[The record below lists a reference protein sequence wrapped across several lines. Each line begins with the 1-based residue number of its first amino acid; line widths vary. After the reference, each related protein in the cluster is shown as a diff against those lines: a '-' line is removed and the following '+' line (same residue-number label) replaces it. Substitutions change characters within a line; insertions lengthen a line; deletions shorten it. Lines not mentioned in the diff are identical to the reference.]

1 MTKYLASAIFG
12 LIFSYYSYF
21 NIGAKMSFIKA
32 VFIITLFLSLLS
44 YLKRKNIHFRNVLLL
59 IVMFGF
65 SFCFGFSYISVQDI
79 KTREQRTFQ
88 GELVVKDIN
97 TSSEVTKVIFY
108 SKDLDQNIL
117 LNIFPYQNIYL
128 LPGDIVSVS
137 GKLDNDIIIYPQREK
152 GEWDSFD
159 YSLYLK
165 SKDIRYVLKAETIS
179 KSVTHETNVNRVS
192 HRIRSN
198 LFERLKSIMPD
209 ENAGVLL
216 AMVLGD
222 DRGLTKEV
230 KDSFRDSG
238 LSHVL
243 VFSGFNFSVLIS
255 SFSILFLSFSKRGKL
270 TMSFLAAG
278 LILLLAPLSAPT
290 ARAGVF
296 VFYSLLCEMFN
307 KSYNVKFVFYVFALA
322 YTLFDPL
329 SAISN
334 ASFHLSALAVGAIIY
349 AEEII
354 NLITEKA
361 LKRYLLMILSI
372 FLVTS
377 PYIAYMF
384 GNVSL
389 FSLFANALALPIVSV
404 ITVFG
409 VVIILLSLISVTLA
423 SVFAY
428 ILNFLINILVK
439 IAEAFSP
446 YSVNINGL
454 GLDLSFIVFYY
465 AALIIIYNFL
475 IFHFKNNKYKGVN

>member
-1 MTKYLASAIFG
+1 
-12 LIFSYYSYF
+12 
-21 NIGAKMSFIKA
+21 
-32 VFIITLFLSLLS
+32 V
-44 YLKRKNIHFRNVLLL
+44 VL
-59 IVMFGF
+59 FGF
-65 SFCFGFSYISVQDI
+65 SFCFGFSYISVQDT
-79 KTREQRTFQ
+79 KFVTERTFK

-97 TSSEVTKVIFY
+97 KNSEVSKVILY

-117 LNIFPYQNIYL
+117 LNIFPYQNTNL
-128 LPGDIVSVS
+128 LPGDVISVS
-137 GKLDNDIIIYPQREK
+137 GKLENDVVIYPQREK

-165 SKDIRYVLKAETIS
+165 SKDIAYVLKADSID

-222 DRGLTKEV
+222 DRGLTKEI

-255 SFSILFLSFSKRGKL
+255 AFSILLLSFSKKGKL

-307 KSYNVKFVFYVFALA
+307 KSYNVKFVFYLFIFA

-329 SAISN
+329 SAVSN
-334 ASFHLSALAVGAIIY
+334 ASFHLSVLAVAAIIY
-349 AEEII
+349 GEEIV
-354 NLITEKA
+354 NLISEKA
-361 LKRYLLMILSI
+361 LKRYFLMILSI

-389 FSLFANALALPIVSV
+389 FSLLANAMALPIVSV
-404 ITVFG
+404 ITIFG
-409 VVIILLSLISVTLA
+409 VIVILISLLSLTLA
-423 SVFAY
+423 SVFAHV
-428 ILNFLINILVK
+428 LNYLINTLVK
-439 IAEAFSP
+439 IAEIFSP
-446 YSVNINGL
+446 YALNIKGAE
-454 GLDLSFIVFYY
+454 LDLSFIVFYY
-465 AALIIIYNFL
+465 CILVIIYNFL
-475 IFHFKNNKYKGVN
+475 TFHLKNNKHKSINQ